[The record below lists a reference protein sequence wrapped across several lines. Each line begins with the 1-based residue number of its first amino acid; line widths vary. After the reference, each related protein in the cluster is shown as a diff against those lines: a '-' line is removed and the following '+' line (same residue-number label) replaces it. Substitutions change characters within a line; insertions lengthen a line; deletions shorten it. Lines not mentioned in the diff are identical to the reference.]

1 MDDTQPLT
9 SQPPSKPPID
19 RTLIVGAL
27 IAVLLVFGYFFWQ
40 RRAAQQEEYQTSLGL
55 ARVLSATFQATDRL
69 EVGRVDGALD
79 VTTVDPGLFRFLRS
93 AQKATLPYSVTYQLD
108 LSKLDTGDYRWDA
121 DKRILRVTIPDV
133 APTAPNIDETRR
145 RTLTTDGMF
154 VTREAYDNLNRRAA
168 LLATR
173 AAAAEAKKPVH
184 LNAARANAK
193 KAVADLL
200 ETPLSVAGLGDV
212 TVEVAF
218 PFDGVRSSEQWDVS
232 PSIAEV
238 LARRKAEQ

>member
-1 MDDTQPLT
+1 MDDTPPLT
-9 SQPPSKPPID
+9 RTPID
-19 RTLIVGAL
+19 RNLVAGIL
-27 IAVLLVFGYFFWQ
+27 IAILLVFGYLFWQ
-40 RRAAQQEEYQTSLGL
+40 RRAAQQEEYQTSLGI

-108 LSKLDTGDYRWDA
+108 LSKLGTDDYRWDA

-133 APTAPNIDETRR
+133 VPTAPNIDETKR
-145 RTLTTDGMF
+145 RTLATDGVF

-168 LLATR
+168 VLATR
-173 AAAAEAKKPVH
+173 AADTEAKKPEH
-184 LNAARANAK
+184 LNAARANAR
-193 KAVADLL
+193 KAVAKML
-200 ETPLSVAGLGDV
+200 EAPLSVAGLGDV

-218 PFDGVRSSEQWDVS
+218 PFDGVTRSEHWDVS

-238 LARRKAEQ
+238 LGRQKAEQ

>member
-1 MDDTQPLT
+1 MDDT
-9 SQPPSKPPID
+9 PPIIRKPLD
-19 RTLIVGAL
+19 RNLIAGVL
-27 IAVLLVFGYFFWQ
+27 IAVLLLFGYLFWQ
-40 RRAAQQEEYQTSLGL
+40 RRAEQQEEYQTSLGL

-69 EVGRVDGALD
+69 EVGRVDGQLD

-108 LSKLDTGDYRWDA
+108 LSKLDTDDYRWDA
-121 DKRILRVTIPDV
+121 KNCVLRVTIPDV

-145 RTLTTDGMF
+145 RTLATDGMF

-173 AAAAEAKKPVH
+173 AAATEAKKPVH
-184 LNAARANAK
+184 LNAARANARK
-193 KAVADLL
+193 SVANLL

-218 PFDGVRSSEQWDVS
+218 PFDGTRSSEQWDVS

-238 LARRKAEQ
+238 LARHKAAQ

>member
-1 MDDTQPLT
+1 MDDTLT
-9 SQPPSKPPID
+9 RKPID
-19 RTLIVGAL
+19 RTLIAAVL
-27 IAVLLVFGYFFWQ
+27 IAILLVFGYFFWQ

-93 AQKATLPYSVTYQLD
+93 VQKATLPYSVAYQLD
-108 LSKLDTGDYRWDA
+108 LSKLDTDDYRWDA
-121 DKRILRVTIPDV
+121 DKRVLRVIIPDV
-133 APTAPNIDETRR
+133 APTAPNIDETKR
-145 RTLTTDGMF
+145 RTLATDGMF

-173 AAAAEAKKPVH
+173 AAATEAKKPVH
-184 LNAARANAK
+184 INAARDNARR
-193 KAVADLL
+193 AVANML

-218 PFDGVRSSEQWDVS
+218 PFDGARSSEQWDVG

-238 LARRKAEQ
+238 LAEGAGAR